1 VLYGLPVSSVSR
13 PAFRV
18 RGTRLLIE
26 RMTLYQD
33 LSIQAAVA
41 LHRCDEADP
50 AVPMLGVVPAH
61 EVPDPG
67 PGVVQAGKAALRP
80 LRAVFQGAEQR
91 LGEGIVVAHPWPA
104 SRGRDTQVIHLGQQG
119 RRLHRCAVVRVQY
132 QRLTQAFLTES
143 AALQQGRRL
152 VARLGEV
159 DFPANGFAAVNILD
173 QVQVVSKRSFQDV
186 LPSR

>member
-1 VLYGLPVSSVSR
+1 MLYGLPVSNVSR

-50 AVPMLGVVPAH
+50 AVPMLGVVPAQ
-61 EVPDPG
+61 EFPDPG
-67 PGVVQAGKAALRP
+67 TGVVQAGKAALRP

-91 LGEGIVVAHPWPA
+91 LGEGIVIAHPGPA
-104 SRGRDTQVIHLGQQG
+104 ARGPDAQVVHLGQQ
-119 RRLHRCAVVRVQY
+119 
-132 QRLTQAFLTES
+132 
-143 AALQQGRRL
+143 
-152 VARLGEV
+152 VADFIDTPLSECVPYAGLRFVLARNTCINGEA
-159 DFPANGFAAVNILD
+159 PLD
-173 QVQVVSKRSFQDV
+173 LITV
-186 LPSR
+186 LPPQK